1 MALWVRMI
9 RRGCL
14 LTTLLALEDLW
25 DASRI
30 SLKWRR
36 QAKNIKKR
44 GSKCAFKA
52 MAASSAPRES
62 TRASSSKPCMVEE
75 IEHQKCTWQD
85 HCKPH
90 QLLRDVVHR
99 SPAAATMAIFA
110 SHQLEECGRH
120 CLPPARSICSSRQP
134 APRSRHFQWNRHP
147 HHSRDSRNEKKRS
160 PYEIHFPFPNEPS
173 FVSGKDSRKQR
184 FLAVNRH
191 CFPCVPPITHF
202 FVTSLSFDQKY
213 KYIYTGPRFPCLFI
227 AHHPINHTI
236 KPMPQPI
243 NHSIGT
249 GNRRPLLLLYYHAP
263 SGGPTTAS

>member
-1 MALWVRMI
+1 MHPQYHEEVSKIMSKILRHKAVKYGIMGADDSAWLSVDDLARAGRLM
-9 RRGCL
+9 GC
-14 LTTLLALEDLW
+14 EQDL
-25 DASRI
+25 I
-30 SLKWRR
+30 EV
-36 QAKNIKKR
+36 AKTSEKP
-44 GSKCAFKA
+44 KCAFKA

-173 FVSGKDSRKQR
+173 FLSGKILENKD
-184 FLAVNRH
+184 FLR
-191 CFPCVPPITHF
+191 
-202 FVTSLSFDQKY
+202 
-213 KYIYTGPRFPCLFI
+213 
-227 AHHPINHTI
+227 
-236 KPMPQPI
+236 
-243 NHSIGT
+243 
-249 GNRRPLLLLYYHAP
+249 
-263 SGGPTTAS
+263 

>member
-1 MALWVRMI
+1 MHPQKLGMRSAATIHPQYHVEVSKIMSKIPRHKGVKYGTM
-9 RRGCL
+9 G
-14 LTTLLALEDLW
+14 A
-25 DASRI
+25 DASAWVSVDDLARAGRLMGCEQDLI
-30 SLKWRR
+30 EV
-36 QAKNIKKR
+36 AKTSEKP
-44 GSKCAFKA
+44 KCAFKA

-147 HHSRDSRNEKKRS
+147 HLSRDSRNEKKRS
-160 PYEIHFPFPNEPS
+160 PYEIHFRFQMNPHLCQEKILEN
-173 FVSGKDSRKQR
+173 KD
-184 FLAVNRH
+184 FLW
-191 CFPCVPPITHF
+191 
-202 FVTSLSFDQKY
+202 
-213 KYIYTGPRFPCLFI
+213 
-227 AHHPINHTI
+227 
-236 KPMPQPI
+236 
-243 NHSIGT
+243 
-249 GNRRPLLLLYYHAP
+249 
-263 SGGPTTAS
+263 